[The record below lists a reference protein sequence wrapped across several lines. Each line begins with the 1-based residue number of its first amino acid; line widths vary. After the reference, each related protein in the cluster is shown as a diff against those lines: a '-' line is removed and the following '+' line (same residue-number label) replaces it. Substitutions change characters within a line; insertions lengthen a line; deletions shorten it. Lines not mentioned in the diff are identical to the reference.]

1 MKPNWSRS
9 TLTEKPLNHNRPGLP
24 LCISSGLGG
33 PSAFNCKSLS
43 PILYI
48 ESIPAVH
55 TEMKVL
61 SNIQTAED
69 LTLVNSLKPTHGLQK
84 SDLQTTCVIQ

>member
-24 LCISSGLGG
+24 LCIS
-33 PSAFNCKSLS
+33 LS

-55 TEMKVL
+55 TEMKLL
-61 SNIQTAED
+61 SNIQTAGN
-69 LTLVNSLKPTHGLQK
+69 LTLVNSLKPTHGLQLV
-84 SDLQTTCVIQ
+84 D